1 MKKNI
6 LNNFLIVILILS
18 VILFIYPGL
27 ILGESSRPGS
37 SSQVTDVAVND
48 PLIREISLSKF
59 DNSFFPILITSI
71 IIIGILL
78 FAMWQIFK
86 SKRQF

>member
-18 VILFIYPGL
+18 VVLFIYPGL
-27 ILGESSRPGS
+27 ILGDSSKPEN
-37 SSQVTDVAVND
+37 SSQVAIN
-48 PLIREISLSKF
+48 LSRF
-59 DNSFFPILITSI
+59 DSSFFPILITSI
-71 IIIGILL
+71 IIVGLLIL
-78 FAMWQIFK
+78 AMWQIFR

>member
-18 VILFIYPGL
+18 VVLFIYPGL
-27 ILGESSRPGS
+27 IFGDSSKPGN
-37 SSQVTDVAVND
+37 SSQVANVAVDD
-48 PLIREISLSKF
+48 PLIRGINLSKF
-59 DNSFFPILITSI
+59 DSNFFPILITSI

-78 FAMWQIFK
+78 FAMWQIFRN
-86 SKRQF
+86 KRQF

>member
-18 VILFIYPGL
+18 VVLFIYPGL
-27 ILGESSRPGS
+27 ILGDSSKPGNS
-37 SSQVTDVAVND
+37 SLVASTYVND

-59 DNSFFPILITSI
+59 DSSFFPILITSI
-71 IIIGILL
+71 VIIGILL
-78 FAMWQIFK
+78 FAIWQIFR
-86 SKRQF
+86 SKRQL

>member
-18 VILFIYPGL
+18 VVLFIYPGL
-27 ILGESSRPGS
+27 ILGDSSKPGNS
-37 SSQVTDVAVND
+37 SHVVSNVSGL
-48 PLIREISLSKF
+48 LIREISLSKF
-59 DNSFFPILITSI
+59 DSSFFPILITSI

-78 FAMWQIFK
+78 FAIWQIFR

>member
-18 VILFIYPGL
+18 VVLFIYPGL
-27 ILGESSRPGS
+27 ILGDDSKPVN
-37 SSQVTDVAVND
+37 SSQV
-48 PLIREISLSKF
+48 EINLSRF
-59 DNSFFPILITSI
+59 DSSFFPILITSI
-71 IIIGILL
+71 IIVGLLL
-78 FAMWQIFK
+78 FAMWQIFR

>member
-18 VILFIYPGL
+18 VVLFIYPGL
-27 ILGESSRPGS
+27 ILGDSSKPGNS
-37 SSQVTDVAVND
+37 YQVVSNVND
-48 PLIREISLSKF
+48 LLIKGINLSKF
-59 DNSFFPILITSI
+59 DDSFFPILITSI
-71 IIIGILL
+71 VIIGILL
-78 FAMWQIFK
+78 FAIWQIFR

>member
-18 VILFIYPGL
+18 VVLFIYPGL
-27 ILGESSRPGS
+27 ILGDSSKPGN
-37 SSQVTDVAVND
+37 SSQVASNVDD
-48 PLIREISLSKF
+48 PLIRGINLSKF
-59 DNSFFPILITSI
+59 DSSFFPILITSI
-71 IIIGILL
+71 VIIGILL
-78 FAMWQIFK
+78 FAIWQIFR

>member
-18 VILFIYPGL
+18 VVLFVYPGL
-27 ILGESSRPGS
+27 ILGDSSKSGN
-37 SSQVTDVAVND
+37 SSQIVSNVND
-48 PLIREISLSKF
+48 SLIREISLSKL
-59 DNSFFPILITSI
+59 DSSFFPILITSI
-71 IIIGILL
+71 VIIGILL
-78 FAMWQIFK
+78 FAIWQIFR

>member
-18 VILFIYPGL
+18 VVLFIYPGL
-27 ILGESSRPGS
+27 IFGDSSKPGN
-37 SSQVTDVAVND
+37 SSQVVSNVND
-48 PLIREISLSKF
+48 HLIREINLSKF
-59 DNSFFPILITSI
+59 DSSFFPILIASI

-78 FAMWQIFK
+78 FAMWQIFR

>member
-18 VILFIYPGL
+18 VVIFIYPGL
-27 ILGESSRPGS
+27 ILGDSSKPGNS
-37 SSQVTDVAVND
+37 PQVVSNIND
-48 PLIREISLSKF
+48 QLIRENSLSKF
-59 DNSFFPILITSI
+59 DSSFFPILITSI
-71 IIIGILL
+71 VIIGILL
-78 FAMWQIFK
+78 FAIWQIFR

>member
-18 VILFIYPGL
+18 VVLFIYPGL
-27 ILGESSRPGS
+27 ILGDSSKSGN
-37 SSQVTDVAVND
+37 SSQVASNVNYL
-48 PLIREISLSKF
+48 LIREINFSKF
-59 DNSFFPILITSI
+59 DSSFFPILITSI
-71 IIIGILL
+71 VIIGILL
-78 FAMWQIFK
+78 LAIWQVFR

>member
-1 MKKNI
+1 MKIKI

-27 ILGESSRPGS
+27 TFGDSSKPEN
-37 SSQVTDVAVND
+37 SSQVADVADND
-48 PLIREISLSKF
+48 LLIREINLSKF

-71 IIIGILL
+71 VIIGILI
-78 FAMWQIFK
+78 FAMWQIFR